1 MARDN
6 RLWEKNNLNAT
17 QSGSR
22 DEPTVIAAKYCYET
36 YKLKITGHVRELA
49 PTGGEDS
56 GSTGEEMTFDI
67 EGGTISKFCKCT
79 SIDPTD
85 PNAGSSSDSFKLGV
99 GGSFTYEKTTR
110 MLACGGLPCYVRLS
124 NGEETSV
131 DDCPCGFDCG
141 PFRLF
146 NKEGDAVP
154 PSIHS
159 HNIDPSIPDGH
170 HIHANVPTVGTAGYD
185 WSQTENAFS
194 TLADYRLRELKDKI
208 PCFKRGCEGDVV
220 GPLGF
225 TVGTDYVVLRENNS
239 ESDGSDHFRTIE
251 PPSEYA
257 KDPKG
262 RVRRIYTSGQMKKPS
277 WGPKQRRA
285 LKAYKLE
292 YGIPESTRIYV
303 VRSSGKTTRYYRV

>member
-110 MLACGGLPCYVRLS
+110 MLACGGLPCYLVTGSRHPLMIVLAGSIVGLS
-124 NGEETSV
+124 DYLIKREM
-131 DDCPCGFDCG
+131 PYLL
-141 PFRLF
+141 PF
-146 NKEGDAVP
+146 
-154 PSIHS
+154 I
-159 HNIDPSIPDGH
+159 
-170 HIHANVPTVGTAGYD
+170 
-185 WSQTENAFS
+185 
-194 TLADYRLRELKDKI
+194 
-208 PCFKRGCEGDVV
+208 
-220 GPLGF
+220 
-225 TVGTDYVVLRENNS
+225 
-239 ESDGSDHFRTIE
+239 
-251 PPSEYA
+251 
-257 KDPKG
+257 
-262 RVRRIYTSGQMKKPS
+262 RIT
-277 WGPKQRRA
+277 
-285 LKAYKLE
+285 
-292 YGIPESTRIYV
+292 
-303 VRSSGKTTRYYRV
+303 